1 MVVAAMLLRRSPMSF
16 RSLIVVFGSLLMH
29 IFRHGVSL
37 VIWGRSSVTSEALDS
52 SKVRLKLWGPRLF
65 FSALYH
71 CLHSNVRRPTPWT
84 VHRFDQS
91 DRSLP
96 AAGGAS
102 SQYAHLGPIGGN
114 AHLPFRCGTLCVS
127 LRKDKRLMMASPS
140 CLSLGPLTNRVGTI
154 LTTFPIKTRPVSR
167 PSSE

>member
-37 VIWGRSSVTSEALDS
+37 VIWGRSSVTIEALDS

-65 FSALYH
+65 FSALNH
-71 CLHSNVRRPTPWT
+71 CLHSNVRRPTPCT

-96 AAGGAS
+96 LRAGHPPS
-102 SQYAHLGPIGGN
+102 TPIGADWGQCTFTLPLWN
-114 AHLPFRCGTLCVS
+114 ALRLLAKVQTSYDGVSIVFEPRPVDQSSLYNIDHLPNL
-127 LRKDKRLMMASPS
+127 K
-140 CLSLGPLTNRVGTI
+140 LGQRAGL
-154 LTTFPIKTRPVSR
+154 
-167 PSSE
+167 